1 MDGSGWLWS
10 LLTIVGVVLLAVAFW
25 YGTRRSGGNEWRRPM
40 DSAHAGA
47 KPESAESAH
56 YNERV
61 K

>member
-1 MDGSGWLWS
+1 M
-10 LLTIVGVVLLAVAFW
+10 GVVLLAIAFW

-47 KPESAESAH
+47 KPESKESAH